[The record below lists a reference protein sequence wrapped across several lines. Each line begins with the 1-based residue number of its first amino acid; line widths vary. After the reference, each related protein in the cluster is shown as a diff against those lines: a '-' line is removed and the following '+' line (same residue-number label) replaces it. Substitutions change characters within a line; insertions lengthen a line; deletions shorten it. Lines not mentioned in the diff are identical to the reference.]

1 MPPSR
6 LRHLLRALRAR
17 LAGESGQATVNW
29 LTVMI
34 GLTVLAAALV
44 LALPSVAPKL
54 VCSFQNVVAKVSGG
68 AVPECN
74 YSAAVDD
81 DVPAASTCLVSE
93 RSGEAG
99 ATVTVV
105 SVKGGAKVKVITRRT
120 ADGKVYVTVEGGG
133 EIGLE
138 FGPPAG
144 GELTVDTGNSETTE
158 GANAKAGAKL
168 NGNGSLTWAFD
179 SADDAKEFA
188 DIVAGKARDAAL
200 DTNPI
205 TGIGRRVLGVGEDR
219 DIPAP
224 SIYGLEGGA
233 TIFGE
238 AEGGAG
244 PLSGKAEGEI
254 GPSIGGRYDTRSHET
269 TVYFKVNGSGKLGGS
284 LLDTVGGRG
293 LGEAELQLAVTVD
306 RNGTPIKATV
316 IGSGTVNAQL
326 TGKLASLTGKEGVAG
341 KRADVRLDLDLTDPA
356 NRQAFTN
363 FVNDPVLGAP
373 DLVGRFADDSQI
385 GVRLYDASQTD
396 VGLEA
401 DGSIADVEFGLDVG
415 GNYKTADV
423 QSAYYYDRDTGSFQP
438 WVECKR

>member
-1 MPPSR
+1 MPSSR
-6 LRHLLRALRAR
+6 LRHPLRALRAR
-17 LAGESGQATVNW
+17 LACERGQATVNW
-29 LTVMI
+29 LTVMV

-74 YSAAVDD
+74 YTASVDD

-144 GELTVDTGNSETTE
+144 GELTIDTGNSETTE

-179 SADDAKEFA
+179 SPAEAKEFA

-244 PLSGKAEGEI
+244 PLSGKAEGEL
-254 GPSIGGRYDTRSHET
+254 GASIGGRYDARTKQT
-269 TVYFKVNGSGKLGGS
+269 TVYFKVNESGKAGGE
-284 LLDTVGGRG
+284 LFKLAGGRG
-293 LGEAELQLAVTVD
+293 LAEGEVQLAVTVD
-306 RNGTPIKATV
+306 SKGQPVQATI
-316 IGSGTVNAQL
+316 IGSGH
-326 TGKLASLTGKEGVAG
+326 GG
-341 KRADVRLDLDLTDPA
+341 RAA
-356 NRQAFTN
+356 HRQARR
-363 FVNDPVLGAP
+363 PVGQARRLRQARRRAHRPRPHRPGQPRGVQWLRQRSAGRRAGPGPALHRRLAGRRAP
-373 DLVGRFADDSQI
+373 LRRKPDRCGHQGRCVDRRRR
-385 GVRLYDASQTD
+385 VR
-396 VGLEA
+396 
-401 DGSIADVEFGLDVG
+401 LDVG
-415 GNYKTADV
+415 GKYKESDLD
-423 QSAYYYDRDTGSFQP
+423 SAYYYDRESGTFVP
-438 WVECKR
+438 WVECKS